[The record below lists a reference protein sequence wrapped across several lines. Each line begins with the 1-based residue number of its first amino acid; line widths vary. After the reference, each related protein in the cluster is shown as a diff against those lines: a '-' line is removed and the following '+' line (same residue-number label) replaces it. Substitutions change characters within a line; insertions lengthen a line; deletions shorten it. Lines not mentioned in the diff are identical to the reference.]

1 MSAYGNMYFLKA
13 DVKAENIWDCIRG
26 TFPDYGLTEAMPKHF
41 SIERDNSILL
51 WDCPNGNKGFAE
63 FRFYADT
70 EDGKRNLTIIFDKA
84 EKTKEWKDGK
94 KKVHALLFEETADAP
109 NLQFCHTFFA
119 LVKEKKLVPNVY
131 FQRGVVDDTQDVYRQ
146 VIEKK
151 DIARLVNPD
160 FPVMIKFCADKDG
173 NFFFPK
179 EWIEMFKEDLWFIN
193 VDAFVRCYGIFPLMN
208 EENLKKYNP
217 ELHTVMKKIKNNPE
231 ANSKLNERIKEV
243 VQERRDVMSLVY
255 RSDSRIEIET
265 AGSTERQE
273 IKPKPN
279 FFSQSSSDDPYNQ
292 DDRYKELK
300 NQIISSVD
308 YELYLA
314 PNIQKYLPDFVA
326 KHHEEDLLIRQK
338 AKLLL
343 KELGLDE
350 NQIEAAF
357 NLDELEKE
365 NAKLRQTINEQAKRI
380 NELEMENSKLK
391 DTTAAVDADISSS
404 PLVSSPPS
412 RAEADAQEI
421 RAIIDKLEHELKELQ
436 NAKKSL
442 EGEISSLNT
451 KRANLQN
458 QYDEFEEML
467 TRKQNEKSNGCIH
480 LEIPCTEEN
489 LFFNEI
495 PDYLYSLLYKMLE
508 KEKANLPEN
517 KRDEANRKR
526 DVVVN
531 LLEKRKFYWEQS
543 ETGEKLNR
551 IENMLRSTQRIPLE
565 ELRKEGFSKI
575 ASNTHPKYYFYNE
588 KYTCVFPGSS
598 SDKKAIDNIIH
609 QIERNLFLMVRI

>member
-1 MSAYGNMYFLKA
+1 MSAYGNMYFFKA
-13 DVKAENIWDCIRG
+13 YVKAENIWDCIRG
-26 TFPDYGLTEAMPKHF
+26 TFPDYGLTKAMPKHF
-41 SIERDNSILL
+41 SIERDNASLL

-70 EDGKRNLTIIFDKA
+70 EDGKRDLTIIFDKA

-119 LVKEKKLVPNVY
+119 LVKEKKLVPNDY
-131 FQRGVVDDTQDVYRQ
+131 FKCRIIDDTPDVYRQ

-160 FPVMIKFCADKDG
+160 FPMMIKFCADKDG

-179 EWIEMFKEDLWFIN
+179 EWIECFAADLWFIN
-193 VDAFVRCYGIFPLMN
+193 AAEFVRCYGIFPLMN

-217 ELHTVMKKIKNNPE
+217 DLHTVMKKIKKNPE
-231 ANSKLNERIKEV
+231 ANSKLDERIKEV
-243 VQERRDVMSLVY
+243 IQERRDAMSLVY

-265 AGSTERQE
+265 AGSIRIRELN
-273 IKPKPN
+273 PN
-279 FFSQSSSDDPYNQ
+279 PDFISQPLNDIPYNSEEQ
-292 DDRYKELK
+292 YEELK

-314 PNIQKYLPDFVA
+314 PNIQNYMPDFLD
-326 KHHEEDLLIRQK
+326 KMREEDQSIRQK

-343 KELGLDE
+343 KEMGLDE
-350 NQIEAAF
+350 AQISTTF
-357 NLDELEKE
+357 NRLDELKQE
-365 NAKLRQTINEQAKRI
+365 NAELRQTINK
-380 NELEMENSKLK
+380 LETKNSKLK
-391 DTTAAVDADISSS
+391 DTTAAVEADISSS

-412 RAEADAQEI
+412 RAEDDAQET
-421 RAIIDKLEHELKELQ
+421 RAAIDKLKHERQELQ
-436 NAKKSL
+436 NTKESL

-451 KRANLQN
+451 KRENLQN
-458 QYDEFEEML
+458 QYDEWEAML
-467 TRKQNEKSNGCIH
+467 IRKQNEKSNGCIY

-495 PDYLYSLLYKMLE
+495 PDYLYSLLYEMLE
-508 KEKANLPEN
+508 KEKVNLPEN

-526 DVVVN
+526 DVVAN
-531 LLEKRKFYWEQS
+531 LLENREFNWEQS

-551 IENMLRSTQRIPLE
+551 IENMLRSTQILPLSK
-565 ELRKEGFSKI
+565 LSHEGFKEVR
-575 ASNTHPKYYFYNE
+575 NGTHLVYSFYKE
-588 KYTCVFPGSS
+588 KYKYSTSWTP
-598 SDKKAIDNIIH
+598 SDRRAAEKVLRDIKNIM
-609 QIERNLFLMVRI
+609 FLIL

>member
-1 MSAYGNMYFLKA
+1 MSAYGNMYFFKA
-13 DVKAENIWDCIRG
+13 YVKAENIWDCIRG
-26 TFPDYGLTEAMPKHF
+26 TFPDYGLTKAMPKHF
-41 SIERDNSILL
+41 SIERDNARLL
-51 WDCPNGNKGFAE
+51 WDYPNGNKGFAE

-70 EDGKRNLTIIFDKA
+70 EDGKRDLTIIFDKA

-119 LVKEKKLVPNVY
+119 LVKEKKLVPNDY
-131 FQRGVVDDTQDVYRQ
+131 FKCRIIDDTPDVYRQ

-160 FPVMIKFCADKDG
+160 FPMMIKFCADKDG

-179 EWIEMFKEDLWFIN
+179 EWIECFAADLWFIN
-193 VDAFVRCYGIFPLMN
+193 AAEFVRCYGIFPLMN

-217 ELHTVMKKIKNNPE
+217 DLHTVMKKIKKNPE
-231 ANSKLNERIKEV
+231 ANSKLDERIKEV
-243 VQERRDVMSLVY
+243 IQERRDAMSLVY

-265 AGSTERQE
+265 AGSIRIRELN
-273 IKPKPN
+273 PN
-279 FFSQSSSDDPYNQ
+279 PDFISQPLNDIPYNSEEQ
-292 DDRYKELK
+292 YEELK

-314 PNIQKYLPDFVA
+314 PNIQNYMPDFLD
-326 KHHEEDLLIRQK
+326 KMREEDQSIRQK

-343 KELGLDE
+343 KEMGLDE
-350 NQIEAAF
+350 AQISTTF
-357 NLDELEKE
+357 NRLDELKQE
-365 NAKLRQTINEQAKRI
+365 NAELRQTINK
-380 NELEMENSKLK
+380 LETKNSKLK
-391 DTTAAVDADISSS
+391 DTTAAVEADISSS

-412 RAEADAQEI
+412 RAEDDAQET
-421 RAIIDKLEHELKELQ
+421 RAAIDKLKHERQELQ
-436 NAKKSL
+436 NTKESL

-451 KRANLQN
+451 KRENLQN
-458 QYDEFEEML
+458 QYDEWEAML
-467 TRKQNEKSNGCIH
+467 IRKQNEKSNGCIY

-495 PDYLYSLLYKMLE
+495 PDYLYSLLYEMLE
-508 KEKANLPEN
+508 KEKVNLPEN

-526 DVVVN
+526 DVVAN
-531 LLEKRKFYWEQS
+531 LLENREFNWEQS

-551 IENMLRSTQRIPLE
+551 IENMLRSTQILPLSK
-565 ELRKEGFSKI
+565 LSHEGFKEVR
-575 ASNTHPKYYFYNE
+575 NGTHLVYSFYKE
-588 KYTCVFPGSS
+588 KYKYSTSWTP
-598 SDKKAIDNIIH
+598 SDRRAAEKVLRDIKNIM
-609 QIERNLFLMVRI
+609 FLIL